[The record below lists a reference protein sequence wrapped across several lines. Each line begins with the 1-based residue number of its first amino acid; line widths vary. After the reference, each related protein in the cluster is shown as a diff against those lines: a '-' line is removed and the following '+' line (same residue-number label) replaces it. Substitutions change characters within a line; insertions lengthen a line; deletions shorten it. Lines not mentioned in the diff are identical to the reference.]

1 MAIPSGLKK
10 FVAGLI
16 VGAVVAFHLGIN
28 FGRDKPLLSN
38 PYERDVVQRVKQEAG
53 KAVDQT
59 REAIHQATEP
69 ARKDAEKRLSK

>member
-1 MAIPSGLKK
+1 MVIPSGLKK

-28 FGRDKPLLSN
+28 FGRDRPLLSN
-38 PYERDVVQRVKQEAG
+38 PYEKDVVQRVKQEAG

-69 ARKDAEKRLSK
+69 ARK

>member
-1 MAIPSGLKK
+1 MVIPSGLKK

-16 VGAVVAFHLGIN
+16 VGAIVAFHLGIN
-28 FGRDKPLLSN
+28 FGRDRPLLSN
-38 PYERDVVQRVKQEAG
+38 PYEKDVVQRVKQEAG

-69 ARKDAEKRLSK
+69 ARK

>member
-1 MAIPSGLKK
+1 MVIPSGLKK
-10 FVAGLI
+10 FVAGLV

-28 FGRDKPLLSN
+28 FGRDRPLLSN
-38 PYERDVVQRVKQEAG
+38 PYEKDVVQRVKQEAG

-69 ARKDAEKRLSK
+69 ARK